1 MCLSIPSQ
9 VVALNPEQGKVTVD
23 TLGVQRDVSTLLLG
37 EPLAIGDYV
46 LLHVG
51 FVMSRVDASEAEES
65 LEFYRQMLANSEPSA
80 QGGAEAL
87 C

>member
-9 VVALNPEQGKVTVD
+9 VTELHPNEDSVTVD
-23 TLGVQRDVSTLLLG
+23 TMGVKRKVSTHLIA
-37 EPLAIGDYV
+37 EPLEIGDYV

-51 FVMSRVDASEAEES
+51 FAMNKIDHKTAIENLA
-65 LEFYRQMLANSEPSA
+65 LLKQMELAN
-80 QGGAEAL
+80 G